1 MKWNSLNV
9 AAALGL
15 GAVLSVS
22 GCGESAEDPA
32 AEMRRVQETPGA
44 SSAPT
49 GAPVVVASLAW
60 DVPESWASRAPS
72 SEVRKAEF
80 VVAGEG
86 ELVFFHFGRGQ
97 GGSAT
102 DNLDRWAR
110 TMTDSEGN
118 PVAPELGVIDSNG
131 LRTVTGIYT
140 GTYLS
145 GPPGGERT
153 SLEGW
158 MLLGA
163 VVEGGPE
170 GTVFLR
176 LSGPETALRGVIDE
190 WRTTLAS
197 VRNAGL

>member
-1 MKWNSLNV
+1 MKLNSLNV

-15 GAVLSVS
+15 GAVLVLS
-22 GCGESAEDPA
+22 GCGERGEDPA
-32 AEMRRVQETPGA
+32 AEMRRAQETPGA
-44 SSAPT
+44 VSAPA

-60 DVPESWASRAPS
+60 DVPEAWTARAAT
-72 SEVRKAEF
+72 SEMRKAEF

-110 TMTDSEGN
+110 TMTDSDGN
-118 PVAPELGVIDSNG
+118 PVTPELDVIESDG
-131 LRTVTGIYT
+131 LRTVTGVYT

-145 GPPGGERT
+145 GPPAGERT
-153 SLEGW
+153 ALDGW

-163 VVEGGPE
+163 IVEGGPE
-170 GTVFLR
+170 GSVFLR
-176 LSGPETALRGVIDE
+176 LSGPETVIRGVVDE
-190 WRTTLAS
+190 WRTALAS